1 VVPDV
6 EPLPRPV
13 RPGALSALLAEL
25 VRAPEAP
32 GDWARGPVPGEV
44 VAGRFEILRE
54 LGRGGFG
61 VVYEA
66 RDQEL
71 GRRVAFKAV
80 RAGSNVALREERLL
94 REAESAASLSH
105 PCIVTLHDVG
115 RCEHGPYLVLELLR
129 GQSLAERLASGPVP
143 LGEALRI
150 AAKVAEGLAHAHRQ
164 GVVHRDLTPGNVF
177 LCEDGQVKVLD
188 FGLAHAFGQRRQAGG
203 TPAYMA
209 PEQWRGA
216 PEDERTDVFALGV
229 VLYQALTGAP
239 PFPGDDGGRAALGPR
254 PAPALEVPGAPAV
267 GVLVGRLLEKDP
279 VRRPRDGAEVLAAL
293 APLGQEVERGAGAGV
308 AHGAHPARPAR
319 RRWRAAAAV
328 VAALAIVAGAGAA
341 LLLRGRPAPMPAGPV
356 AVAVADF
363 TNQTGDPELDGLSGL
378 LITSLEQSQRL
389 SVLTR
394 VRMLDVL
401 RQQGKVGVE
410 VVDEALG
417 REVARAAGVRA
428 LVLAS
433 IRRFDRLYAI
443 ELKVLDPE
451 RSAYLFTLLEQGEG
465 KAAVPGMIDRLSERT
480 RERLVA
486 ETREERDAS
495 RVKVADVT
503 TSSFEAYQHYFRG
516 DQLKES
522 IRYEQAIAEYRKALA
537 IDPNF
542 ALPHWR
548 IAYLGEFTG
557 MDDAD
562 RRAEMEAALRNVD
575 RVPAKE
581 RLLFQAWQK
590 HLDGKDEEA
599 HALYARAAEAY
610 PQDKEVLF
618 LAGDLYLHEDRITEG
633 LPYFERAVALDP
645 FWEPARMHLS
655 DSLAFLLRGDE
666 LYRRAAEWVEKA
678 PSASAYRALCAAHG
692 LAGRWDQAVDAARK
706 AYELDGSVY
715 SRSEL
720 HVALVMAERYVE
732 AEVLARATASPG
744 ASPMD
749 RSEKASELVEALA
762 YQGRW
767 REATRAIDGVPA
779 DQRDRDAVVDNLR
792 LGLLLGDAD
801 PEPALATVR
810 RLLALPDTPDH
821 LKMRHG
827 LALALAW
834 LGDTAG
840 ATQLIG
846 GLPVTSGHRRLVE
859 AVVAWKAGERDRALA
874 DLRELAQGGEA
885 WTRPEAWAILGMVA
899 REEGRDADV
908 VAAAEGLRQLPLM
921 GDWRCWA
928 YPRSLF
934 AAAEASERL
943 GDRARAR
950 AFLDRLLLMWKR
962 ADPDLPYLKEARAL
976 RRRLGEAT

>member
-1 VVPDV
+1 MPDV
-6 EPLPRPV
+6 DPLPRPV
-13 RPGALSALLAEL
+13 RPGALSALLADL
-25 VRAPEAP
+25 VRAPEASE
-32 GDWARGPVPGEV
+32 DWARGPVPGEV
-44 VAGRFEILRE
+44 VAGRFEIVRE

-66 RDQEL
+66 RDREL

-80 RAGSNVALREERLL
+80 RAGSNAALREERLL

-129 GQSLAERLASGPVP
+129 GQSLAERLASGPLP

-150 AAKVAEGLAHAHRQ
+150 AVKVAEGLAHAHRQ

-239 PFPGDDGGRAALGPR
+239 PFPGDDGGRAVLGPR

-293 APLGQEVERGAGAGV
+293 APLGQEVERGAGVGV
-308 AHGAHPARPAR
+308 AHGAHAARPVR
-319 RRWRAAAAV
+319 RRWWAAVASAAAAILV
-328 VAALAIVAGAGAA
+328 GAFVVHVVSKHAASPVAAGQVT
-341 LLLRGRPAPMPAGPV
+341 
-356 AVAVADF
+356 VAVADF
-363 TNQTGDPELDGLSGL
+363 ANQTGDPELDGLSGL

-394 VRMLDVL
+394 VRMLDL
-401 RQQGKVGVE
+401 LHQQGKAGVE

-451 RSAYLFTLLEQGEG
+451 KQRLPLHAAGAGEG

-480 RERLVA
+480 RERLAA

-503 TSSFEAYQHYFRG
+503 TSSFEAYQHYFKG

-522 IRYEQAIAEYRKALA
+522 IRYDQAIAEYRKALA

-575 RVPAKE
+575 HVPAKE

-645 FWEPARMHLS
+645 FWEPARMHLT

-666 LYRRAAEWVEKA
+666 LYKRATEWVEKA

-692 LAGRWDQAVDAARK
+692 LAGRWTRPSTQPGRPTSSI
-706 AYELDGSVY
+706 GSVY

-720 HVALVMAERYVE
+720 HTALVMAERYVE

-749 RSEKASELVEALA
+749 RSDKASELVEALA

-767 REATRAIDGVPA
+767 REATRAIRRRARGPA
-779 DQRDRDAVVDNLR
+779 RP
-792 LGLLLGDAD
+792 G
-801 PEPALATVR
+801 R
-810 RLLALPDTPDH
+810 R
-821 LKMRHG
+821 
-827 LALALAW
+827 
-834 LGDTAG
+834 
-840 ATQLIG
+840 
-846 GLPVTSGHRRLVE
+846 RR
-859 AVVAWKAGERDRALA
+859 R
-874 DLRELAQGGEA
+874 
-885 WTRPEAWAILGMVA
+885 
-899 REEGRDADV
+899 
-908 VAAAEGLRQLPLM
+908 
-921 GDWRCWA
+921 
-928 YPRSLF
+928 F
-934 AAAEASERL
+934 AAGPPARRRRSW
-943 GDRARAR
+943 ARAR
-950 AFLDRLLLMWKR
+950 HDSTAPGAAGHAGPRQDAPR
-962 ADPDLPYLKEARAL
+962 AGPGAGLAGRHGRRHAARRQPPRHQRSPAARGGRRGLEGGRAGPGPRRAPGAGAGRRGVDPSGGLGDPGDGGAGGGEGCRRG
-976 RRRLGEAT
+976 RRRGGPAPAPAHGRLALLGLPPQPPRRGRGQRAAGRPGPRPRLPRFGCSTCGRGPTRISPT

>member
-1 VVPDV
+1 MPEVDPS
-6 EPLPRPV
+6 PRPV

-25 VRAPEAP
+25 VRAPQAE
-32 GDWARGPVPGEV
+32 GGWGSGPAPGEV

-54 LGRGGFG
+54 IGRGGFG

-66 RDQEL
+66 RDRDL
-71 GRRVAFKAV
+71 GRLVAFKAV
-80 RAGSNVALREERLL
+80 QAGPDSTLRGERLL

-129 GQSLAERLASGPVP
+129 GRSLADRLSAGPLP
-143 LGEALRI
+143 LEEALRI
-150 AAKVAEGLAHAHRQ
+150 AVKVAEGLAHAHRQ

-188 FGLAHAFGQRRQAGG
+188 FGLAHAFGQRRQDGG

-229 VLYQALTGAP
+229 LLYRALSGAA
-239 PFPGDDGGRAALGPR
+239 PFPDDDGGRAVTGPK
-254 PAPALEVPGAPAV
+254 PAPALEVPGAPAL
-267 GVLVGRLLEKDP
+267 GALVRQLLEKDP
-279 VRRPRDGAEVLAAL
+279 VRRPRDGGQVLAAL
-293 APLGQEVERGAGAGV
+293 GPLAEEAQRSPSRSGV
-308 AHGAHPARPAR
+308 AARPAR
-319 RRWRAAAAV
+319 PWRRGWTRAL
-328 VAALAIVAGAGAA
+328 VAVAGAVVLLGLLAA
-341 LLLRGRPAPMPAGPV
+341 AIHLGRRPPHRPAGPLT
-356 AVAVADF
+356 VAVADF
-363 TNQTGDPELDGLSGL
+363 QNQTGDPELDGLSGM

-389 SVLTR
+389 AVLTR
-394 VRMLDVL
+394 VRMLDLL
-401 RQQGKVGVE
+401 RQSGRAGVE
-410 VVDEALG
+410 VVDEAQG

-428 LVLAS
+428 LVLAT

-451 RSAYLFTLLEQGEG
+451 RSAYLFTLQEQGEG

-480 RERLVA
+480 RERLAA
-486 ETREERDAS
+486 ETREERAAS
-495 RVKVADVT
+495 SVKVADVT
-503 TSSFEAYQHYFRG
+503 TRSFEAYQHYFRG

-522 IRYEQAIAEYRKALA
+522 IRYDQAIAEYRKALA
-537 IDPNF
+537 IDPDF
-542 ALPHWR
+542 ALAHYR

-557 MDDAD
+557 MDDAE

-581 RLLFQAWQK
+581 RMLFQAWQL
-590 HLDGKDEEA
+590 HLDGKDDEA

-618 LAGDLYLHEDRITEG
+618 LAGDLYLHQDRILDG

-645 FWEPARMHLS
+645 FWEPARMHLT
-655 DSLAFLLRGDE
+655 DSLGLLLRGDE
-666 LYRRAAEWVEKA
+666 LYRRAKEWVDKA

-692 LAGRWDQAVDAARK
+692 LAGRWDDAVDAARK
-706 AYELDGSVY
+706 AYQLDESAY

-720 HVALVMAERYVE
+720 HSALIMAERYGE
-732 AEVLARATASPG
+732 AEALARAGTSSG

-749 RSEKASELVEALA
+749 RAERVEELVEALA

-767 REATRAIDGVPA
+767 REAMRAVDGVSA
-779 DQRDRDAVVDNLR
+779 DLRDREAVVDNMR
-792 LGLLLGDAD
+792 LGLLLGEAD

-810 RLLALPDTPDH
+810 RLLALPGTPEH
-821 LKMRHG
+821 VKMRHG

-834 LGDTAG
+834 LGDAAG
-840 ATQLIG
+840 AAPLIG
-846 GLPVTSGHRRLVE
+846 SLPVTSGHRRIVE
-859 AVVAWKAGERDRALA
+859 AVVAWKSGRGDQALA
-874 DLRELAQGGEA
+874 ELRELAQGGEA

-899 REEGRDADV
+899 KETGRDADV

-928 YPRSLF
+928 YPRALL
-934 AAAEASERL
+934 AAAQASERL
-943 GDRARAR
+943 GERARAR
-950 AFLDRLLLMWKR
+950 AYLDRLLLMWQR
-962 ADPDLPYLKEARAL
+962 ADADLPYLKEARAL